1 MPPESGSHREIV
13 LFADKNAMRRDAAY
27 RFTALSAMSAR
38 AGRPFTVALSG
49 GSTPAILYRLL
60 AASPFRETLPW
71 NNIHLFFGDERC
83 VPPDSPDSNYRMA
96 FETLISQIEIPA
108 QNVHRMP
115 GDLADRDAAARQY
128 EAELRGFFHLSEGE
142 WPRFD
147 LILLGMGPDGHCA
160 SLFPHKPAL
169 QERRRLVVATEP
181 GLQPFVP
188 RLTLTLPVL
197 NNAAHVLFLV
207 AGADKAETLA
217 HVLQGLPDPEALPSQ
232 AIAPTDG
239 ALTWLIDR
247 DAAARLTVWR
257 S

>member
-1 MPPESGSHREIV
+1 MENKSRSQREIV
-13 LFADKNAMRRDAAY
+13 RFEDKNALSQDAAY
-27 RFTALSAMSAR
+27 RFTALAAMSAQ

-60 AASPFRETLPW
+60 SSSPFRETLPW
-71 NNIHLFFGDERC
+71 SDIHLFFGDERG
-83 VPPDSPDSNYRMA
+83 VPPDAPDSNYHMA
-96 FETLISQIEIPA
+96 FETLISQIEIPPH
-108 QNVHRMP
+108 NVHRMP
-115 GDLADRDAAARQY
+115 GELADHDAAARQY
-128 EAELRGFFHLSEGE
+128 EADLHAFFHLSEGE

-169 QERRRLVVATEP
+169 QERQQLVVTTDP

-197 NNAAHVLFLV
+197 NNSANVLFLV

-217 HVLQGLPDPEALPSQ
+217 RVLEGPPDPDALPSQ
-232 AIAPTDG
+232 AVAPTNG
-239 ALTWLIDR
+239 TLTWLVDR
-247 DAAARLTVWR
+247 DANTRR
-257 S
+257 